1 MDIFVEKIVK
11 RKNTSADLV
20 FNIGIILG
28 GIGLAVIVL
37 LIPYINNFGFILVAG
52 IIYGVYY
59 LQTSRSVEYEYVV
72 TNGDLD
78 IDKIVSKRK
87 RKRVFSASCKEF
99 DMVARITNESLKQ
112 EVKNA
117 KKQILAVSSMEA
129 QDVYFVSLNYKS
141 ERTLLFFEPDQ
152 RMIDAFKIY
161 IPKKVFE

>member
-11 RKNTSADLV
+11 HKKTSADLV

-28 GIGLAVIVL
+28 GIGIAVIL
-37 LIPYINNFGFILVAG
+37 LFVPYINNFWFILVAA

-59 LQTSRSVEYEYVV
+59 LLTSRSVEYEYVV

-78 IDKIVSKRK
+78 IDKIISKRK
-87 RKRVFSASCKEF
+87 RKRIFSASCKEF
-99 DMVARITNESLKQ
+99 GVVARITSENLKQ

-117 KKQILAVSSMEA
+117 KQQILAVSSMESP
-129 QDVYFVSLNYKS
+129 DVYFISLTYKS
-141 ERTLLFFEPDQ
+141 DKTVLFFEPDK
-152 RMIDAFKIY
+152 RMLDAFKVY